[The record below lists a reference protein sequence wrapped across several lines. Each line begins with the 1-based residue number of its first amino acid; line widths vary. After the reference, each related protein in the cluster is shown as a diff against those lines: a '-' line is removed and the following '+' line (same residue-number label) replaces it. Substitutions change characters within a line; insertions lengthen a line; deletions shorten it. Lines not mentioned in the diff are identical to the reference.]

1 MMKIVKDN
9 ETITVITDNNQW
21 NARIGQ
27 CYTNTLGENVYKLDD
42 DYILFEYCKHYGLMK
57 IIERGKV
64 T

>member
-1 MMKIVKDN
+1 MKIVKDN
-9 ETITVITDNNQW
+9 ETITVITDKNQW
-21 NARIGQ
+21 SVGVKQ

-42 DYILFEYCKHYGLMK
+42 RYVLIEYCKHYGLME